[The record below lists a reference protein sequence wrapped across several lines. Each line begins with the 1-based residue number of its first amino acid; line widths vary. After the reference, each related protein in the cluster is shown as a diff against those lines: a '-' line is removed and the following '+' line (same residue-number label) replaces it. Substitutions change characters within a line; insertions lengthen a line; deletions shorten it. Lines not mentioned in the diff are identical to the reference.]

1 MPTPAIGDLP
11 HLSIQI
17 LQRSQQIYVFF
28 KPKFEKEDSDY
39 KFSLTLERDRM
50 SSRFEASLS
59 SMSELSVLFLGGRFA
74 CVLSVCQAAWW
85 LRGS

>member
-1 MPTPAIGDLP
+1 M
-11 HLSIQI
+11 
-17 LQRSQQIYVFF
+17 FF

-59 SMSELSVLFLGGRFA
+59 SMSDLSVLFFGGRFA
-74 CVLSVCQAAWW
+74 CVLSV
-85 LRGS
+85 

>member
-1 MPTPAIGDLP
+1 M
-11 HLSIQI
+11 
-17 LQRSQQIYVFF
+17 FF

-59 SMSELSVLFLGGRFA
+59 SMSELSVLFLGGGVPHSA
-74 CVLSVCQAAWW
+74 ILILIKV
-85 LRGS
+85 